1 MSIGIYT
8 HSGKSS
14 TNVLAIGTAS
24 RAYCQGTDNRTYDG
38 DSTNVLPRVGIIKK
52 LICQ

>member
-8 HSGKSS
+8 YQLQNS
-14 TNVLAIGTAS
+14 TNVLAAGTTLRAS
-24 RAYCQGTDNRTYDG
+24 CQGTDNRTYDG
-38 DSTNVLPRVGIIKK
+38 DSTHVLPRIGTIKK